1 MRKLTSLLA
10 TLVMFLGT
18 VNLYAQSL
26 TVTGRVVDETG
37 QPLIAVTVYEDG
49 KTTNGTMT
57 DIDGNYSLNVSSAKA
72 TVVFSC
78 LGFAEVK
85 ETIGLRKMIN
95 VTLAEEKLSIDAAE
109 VVSVGYGSVSRRD
122 LTGSVSKVD
131 MGELMKAPVT
141 NFDQALTG
149 KVAGVVVTTSDGA
162 LGSEANITI
171 RGNNSLTQSSAPLY
185 IIDGFPTESS
195 MATALNSAD
204 IESIDILKDASATA
218 IYGARGANGVIVI
231 TTKQGSEGKPKVN
244 FSSSWTV
251 SHIANKAELMNG
263 YEFVELQNEIYG
275 LNGNTNAYMKASE
288 ADAALGIESYSLE
301 DYKNQA
307 MWNDWQDAIYRTSL
321 SQNYNISVSG
331 GSKESGNRYN
341 ASFSV
346 VDQDGIIVKSNFQ
359 RYQGKFNFQQK
370 LGKRVTFDMLA
381 NYSRAIT
388 NGVTPTSA
396 QQSSSA
402 TGWLVYSVWGYRPVK
417 PKSKWEMDALGNY
430 INNDEGELIDQD
442 VASSNDYRFNP
453 AKTVRN
459 EYRKTIV
466 DYLNANAGLTWEIID
481 DLKLKVTGG
490 YTINKRRREEFNGTQ
505 TYTGYEG
512 SPSGKGIN
520 GAIYWNDKT
529 TWLNENTLTYT
540 KRFNRKHNFQFL
552 AGFTMQGETFD
563 YKGTSV
569 TQMTTESL
577 GLNGLHTGSYQVVT
591 PWQYDWTMMSGL
603 FRVNY
608 NYKYKYYV
616 TASMRADGSSK
627 FPKQNRWGYFPS
639 AGLSWNINREEWL
652 KDKTWLSNAK
662 LRASWGLTGNNRT
675 TTPYDYYSQIA
686 TLPGNPDS
694 YDYVFNGQIV
704 SGYYPSNM
712 SNENLKW
719 ETTEQW
725 NVGLDFSVFD
735 SRIKLTADWYLKNTR
750 DLLLQA
756 TIPASSGYTSAML
769 NVGSMQNKGYELT
782 LDLVPVQKKNFTW
795 NMNFNIAV
803 NRNKVTALTNDQYSL
818 LRSVSW
824 DQRFNAQY
832 PYITQVGKPSGMM
845 YGFIYEGT
853 YKYEDFNGTMLKDG
867 VAYMTSVGQD
877 KVKPGDPKYRDI
889 NKDGF
894 IDDNDRTV
902 IGCGQ
907 PLHTG
912 GFGNTFNFYGFD
924 LNIFFSWSYGND
936 VINANRLYFENGSI
950 TNTNQLKS
958 YTKRWTPE
966 NPTSDIPRVGADIAS
981 MFVYS
986 SRVVED
992 ASFLRLRNVTL
1003 GYTLPRKT
1011 LRKMHFD
1018 TMRVYVSGENLWT
1031 LTKYTGPDPE
1041 VSTRNSVLTPGF
1053 DWSAYPRALGVT
1065 AGLSFTF

>member
-1 MRKLTSLLA
+1 MHKLTSLISA
-10 TLVMFLGT
+10 LVMLFCVT
-18 VNLYAQSL
+18 DMFAQGI

-37 QPLIAVTVYEDG
+37 EPLIAVTVFEDG
-49 KTTNGTMT
+49 KTSNGTMT

-72 TVVFSC
+72 TIVYSC

-85 ETIGLRKMIN
+85 ETVGLRKAIN
-95 VTLAEEKLSIDAAE
+95 VTLTEEKLSIDAAE
-109 VVSVGYGSVSRRD
+109 VVSVGYGSVTRRD

-131 MGELMKAPVT
+131 MGEILKAPVT

-162 LGSEANITI
+162 LGAEANITI

-231 TTKQGSEGKPKVN
+231 TTKQGVEGKPKVN

-251 SHIANKAELMNG
+251 SHIANKADLMNG
-263 YEFVELQNEIYG
+263 YEFVQLQNEIYS
-275 LNGNTNAYMKASE
+275 LSGNTNAYIKPSNADEE
-288 ADAALGIESYSLE
+288 AGIKSYVLE
-301 DYKNQA
+301 DYLDESR
-307 MWNDWQDAIYRTSL
+307 WTDWQDNIYRTSL
-321 SQNYNISVSG
+321 SQNYNLSISG
-331 GSKESGNRYN
+331 GSKEAGNRYN
-341 ASFSV
+341 VSMSV
-346 VDQDGIIVKSNFQ
+346 VDQNGIIVKSNFQ
-359 RYQGKFNFQQK
+359 RYQGKVNFQQK
-370 LGKRVTFDMLA
+370 LGKKVTFDFMA
-381 NYSRAIT
+381 NYSRQIT
-388 NGVTPTSA
+388 NGVTPTNA

-402 TGWLVYSVWGYRPVK
+402 TGWLIYSVWGYRPVK
-417 PKSKWEMDALGNY
+417 PKSQWDIAGDMVDEM
-430 INNDEGELIDQD
+430 IDSD

-453 AKTVRN
+453 AMTVRN
-459 EYRKTIV
+459 EYRKTLV
-466 DYLNANAGLTWEIID
+466 DYLNASGGLTWDIID
-481 DLKLKVTGG
+481 DLKLKITGG
-490 YTINKRRREEFNGTQ
+490 YTMNKRRREEFNGTQ

-520 GAIYWNDKT
+520 GGIYWNDKM
-529 TWLNENTLTYT
+529 TWVNDNTLTYT
-540 KRFNRKHNFQFL
+540 KRFNRKHNFTFL
-552 AGFTMQGETFD
+552 AGFTLSGEKFD
-563 YKGTSV
+563 YKGTYA

-577 GLNGLHTGSYQVVT
+577 GLNGLHTGSYQTVT
-591 PWQYDWTMMSGL
+591 PWQYDWTMMSGF

-608 NYKYKYYV
+608 NFKYKYYV
-616 TASMRADGSSK
+616 TASFRADGSSK
-627 FPKQNRWGYFPS
+627 FPKNNRWGYFPS
-639 AGLSWNINREEWL
+639 AGVSWNINREDWL
-652 KDKTWLSNAK
+652 KDKSWISNAK

-675 TTPYDYYSQIA
+675 TTPYDFYSQIA

-694 YDYVFNGQIV
+694 YDYVFDGNIV

-712 SNENLKW
+712 SNDNLKW
-719 ETTEQW
+719 ETTEQF
-725 NVGLDFSVFD
+725 NVGLDFSAFE

-769 NVGSMQNKGYELT
+769 NVGSMQNMGYEVT

-795 NMNFNIAV
+795 NMNFNIAI

-853 YKYEDFNGTMLKDG
+853 YKPEEFNAGGTSLKDG
-867 VAYMTSVGQD
+867 IAYMTSVGQD
-877 KVKPGDPKYRDI
+877 KVRPGDPKYRDI
-889 NKDGF
+889 NKDGL

-912 GFGNTFNFYGFD
+912 GFGNTFNFHGFD

-950 TNTNQLKS
+950 TNTNQLKT
-958 YTKRWTPE
+958 YINRWTPE

-1003 GYTLPRKT
+1003 GYTLPRKV

-1018 TMRVYVSGENLWT
+1018 TMRFYVSAENLWT
-1031 LTKYTGPDPE
+1031 LTNYSGPDPE

-1053 DWSAYPRALGVT
+1053 DWSAYPRAMGVT

>member
-1 MRKLTSLLA
+1 MQKLLSLITTFVMLFCA
-10 TLVMFLGT
+10 TDLF
-18 VNLYAQSL
+18 AQGV
-26 TVTGRVVDETG
+26 TVTGRVIDATG
-37 QPLIAVTVYEDG
+37 EPLIAVTVYEDG
-49 KTTNGTMT
+49 NTANGTMT
-57 DIDGNYSLNVSSAKA
+57 DIDGNYTLNVSSAKA

-85 ETIGLRKMIN
+85 EMVGLRKTIN
-95 VTLAEEKLSIDAAE
+95 VTLAEEQLSIDAAE
-109 VVSVGYGSVSRRD
+109 VVSVGYGSVTRRD

-131 MGELMKAPVT
+131 MGDIMKASVT

-195 MATALNSAD
+195 LATAMNSAD

-231 TTKQGSEGKPKVN
+231 TTKQGVEGKPKIN

-251 SHIANKAELMNG
+251 SHIANKADLMNG
-263 YEFVELQNEIYG
+263 YEFVELQNEIFARS
-275 LNGNTNAYMKASE
+275 GNTNSYLKPSE
-288 ADAALGIESYSLE
+288 HDLSAGIETYSLE
-301 DYKNQA
+301 DYLDESR
-307 MWNDWQDAIYRTSL
+307 WNDWQDNIYRTSF
-321 SQNYNISVSG
+321 SQNYNLSISG
-331 GSKESGNRYN
+331 GSKEAGNRYN
-341 ASFSV
+341 VSMSV
-346 VDQDGIIVKSNFQ
+346 VDQNGIIVKSNFK
-359 RYQGKFNFQQK
+359 RYQGKVNFQQK
-370 LGKRVTFDMLA
+370 LGKKVTFDFMA
-381 NYSRAIT
+381 NYSRQIT
-388 NGVTPTSA
+388 SGVTPTNA

-402 TGWLVYSVWGYRPVK
+402 TGWLIYSVWGYRPVK
-417 PKSKWEMDALGNY
+417 PKAQWGEEGDMVDEMIDA
-430 INNDEGELIDQD
+430 D

-453 AKTVRN
+453 AMTVRN

-466 DYLNANAGLTWEIID
+466 DYLNASGGITWDILD
-481 DLKLKVTGG
+481 DLKLKITGG

-520 GAIYWNDKT
+520 GGIYWNDKMS
-529 TWLNENTLTYT
+529 WVNDNTLTYT
-540 KRFNRKHNFQFL
+540 KRFNRKHNFTFL
-552 AGFTMQGETFD
+552 AGFTLSGEKFD
-563 YKGTSV
+563 YKGTYA

-577 GLNGLHTGSYQVVT
+577 GLNGLHTGSYQTVT
-591 PWQYDWTMMSGL
+591 PWQYDWTMMSGF

-608 NYKYKYYV
+608 NYKYKYYF
-616 TASMRADGSSK
+616 TGSFRADGSSK
-627 FPKQNRWGYFPS
+627 FPSTNRWGYFPS
-639 AGLSWNINREEWL
+639 AGFSWNINREDWL

-662 LRASWGLTGNNRT
+662 FRASWGLTGNNRT
-675 TTPYDYYSQIA
+675 TTPYDFYSQIA

-694 YDYVFNGQIV
+694 YDYVFDGNIV

-712 SNENLKW
+712 SNEKLKW
-719 ETTEQW
+719 ETTEQY
-725 NVGLDFSVFD
+725 NVGFDFSALD
-735 SRIKLTADWYLKNTR
+735 SRIKLTFDWYLKNTR

-769 NVGSMQNKGYELT
+769 NVGSMQNKGYEVT
-782 LDLVPVQKKNFTW
+782 LDLVPVQKKNFSW
-795 NMNFNIAV
+795 NMNFNIAI

-853 YKYEDFNGTMLKDG
+853 YKLDEFNGGSLKDG
-867 VAYMTSVGQD
+867 IPYMTSVGQE
-877 KVKPGDPKYRDI
+877 KVQPGDPKYRDI
-889 NKDGF
+889 NHDGL

-958 YTKRWTPE
+958 YKNRWTVD
-966 NPTSDIPRVGADIAS
+966 NPDSDIPRVGADIAS

-1003 GYTLPRKT
+1003 GYTLPRKV
-1011 LRKMHFD
+1011 LRKMNFD
-1018 TMRVYVSGENLWT
+1018 TMRFYISGENLWT
-1031 LTKYTGPDPE
+1031 LTNYSGPDPE

-1065 AGLSFTF
+1065 AGLSLTF

>member
-1 MRKLTSLLA
+1 MQKLTSLISA
-10 TLVMFLGT
+10 LVMLFCVT
-18 VNLYAQSL
+18 DMFAQGI
-26 TVTGRVVDETG
+26 TVTGRVIDETG
-37 QPLIAVTVYEDG
+37 EPLIAVTVFEDG
-49 KTTNGTMT
+49 NTSNGTMT

-72 TVVFSC
+72 TIVYSC
-78 LGFAEVK
+78 LGFAEIK
-85 ETIGLRKMIN
+85 ETVGLRKVIN
-95 VTLAEEKLSIDAAE
+95 VTLSEEKLSIDAAE
-109 VVSVGYGSVSRRD
+109 VVSVGYGSVTRRD

-131 MGELMKAPVT
+131 MGEILKAPVT

-231 TTKQGSEGKPKVN
+231 TTKQGVEGKPKVN

-251 SHIANKAELMNG
+251 SHIANKADLMNG
-263 YEFVELQNEIYG
+263 YEFVQLQNEIYS
-275 LNGNTNAYMKASE
+275 LSGNTNAYLKPSDEHSAS
-288 ADAALGIESYSLE
+288 GITTYKLE
-301 DYKNQA
+301 DYLDESH
-307 MWNDWQDAIYRTSL
+307 WNDWQDNIYRTSI
-321 SQNYNISVSG
+321 SQNYNVSISG
-331 GSKESGNRYN
+331 GSKEAGNRYN
-341 ASFSV
+341 ISMSV
-346 VDQDGIIVKSNFQ
+346 VDQNGIIVKSNFQ
-359 RYQGKFNFQQK
+359 RYQGKVNFQQK
-370 LGKRVTFDMLA
+370 LGKKVTFDFMA

-388 NGVTPTSA
+388 NGVTPTNA

-402 TGWLVYSVWGYRPVK
+402 TGWLIYSVWGYRPVK
-417 PKSKWEMDALGNY
+417 PKAQWGVSGDMVDEMIDA
-430 INNDEGELIDQD
+430 D

-453 AKTVRN
+453 AMTVRN

-466 DYLNANAGLTWEIID
+466 DYLNASGGLTWDIID
-481 DLKLKVTGG
+481 DLKLKITGG
-490 YTINKRRREEFNGTQ
+490 YTLNKRRREEFNGTQ

-520 GAIYWNDKT
+520 GGIYWNDKVS
-529 TWLNENTLTYT
+529 WVNDNTLTYT
-540 KRFNRKHNFQFL
+540 KRFNRKHNFTFL
-552 AGFTMQGETFD
+552 AGFTLSGEKFD
-563 YKGTSV
+563 YKGTYA
-569 TQMTTESL
+569 TQMTTEAL
-577 GLNGLHTGSYQVVT
+577 GLNGLHTGSYQTVT
-591 PWQYDWTMMSGL
+591 PWQYDWTMMSGF

-608 NYKYKYYV
+608 NFKYKYYV
-616 TASMRADGSSK
+616 TASFRADGSSK
-627 FPKQNRWGYFPS
+627 FPKNNRWGYFPS
-639 AGLSWNINREEWL
+639 AGLSWNINREDWL
-652 KDKTWLSNAK
+652 KDKSWISNAK

-675 TTPYDYYSQIA
+675 STPYDFYSQIA

-694 YDYVFNGQIV
+694 YDYVFDGNIV

-712 SNENLKW
+712 SNDNLKW
-719 ETTEQW
+719 ETTEQY

-769 NVGSMQNKGYELT
+769 NVGSMQNMGYEVT

-853 YKYEDFNGTMLKDG
+853 YKPEEFNGGTSLKDG
-867 VAYMTSVGQD
+867 IAYMTSVGQD
-877 KVKPGDPKYRDI
+877 KVRPGDPKYRDI
-889 NKDGF
+889 NKDGL

-950 TNTNQLKS
+950 TNTNQLKT
-958 YTKRWTPE
+958 YVNRWTPE
-966 NPTSDIPRVGADIAS
+966 NPTSNIPRVGADIAS

-1003 GYTLPRKT
+1003 GYTLPRNV

-1018 TMRVYVSGENLWT
+1018 TMRFYVSAENLWT
-1031 LTKYTGPDPE
+1031 LTNYSGPDPE

-1053 DWSAYPRALGVT
+1053 DWSAYPRAMGVT

>member
-1 MRKLTSLLA
+1 MQKLTSLVAAFLMLLGA
-10 TLVMFLGT
+10 TDMF
-18 VNLYAQSL
+18 AQGL
-26 TVTGRVVDETG
+26 TVKGRVIDESG
-37 QPLIAVTVYEDG
+37 EPLIAVTVFEDG
-49 KTTNGTMT
+49 KPTNGTMT
-57 DIDGNYSLNVSSAKA
+57 DLDGNYSLTVSSAKA
-72 TVVFSC
+72 VIVYSC

-85 ETIGLRKMIN
+85 ETVGLRKEIN
-95 VTLAEEKLSIDAAE
+95 VTLVEEKLSIDAAE
-109 VVSVGYGSVSRRD
+109 VVSVGYGSVTRRD

-131 MGELMKAPVT
+131 MGEILKAPVT

-162 LGSEANITI
+162 LGAEANITI

-231 TTKQGSEGKPKVN
+231 TTKQGVEGKPKVN

-251 SHIANKAELMNG
+251 SHIANKADLMNG

-275 LNGNTNAYMKASE
+275 MTGNTNAYLKPSDEHSAS
-288 ADAALGIESYSLE
+288 GITTYKLE
-301 DYKNQA
+301 DYLDESQ
-307 MWNDWQDAIYRTSL
+307 WNDWQDNIYRTSI
-321 SQNYNISVSG
+321 SQNYNFSISG
-331 GSKESGNRYN
+331 GSKEAGNRYN
-341 ASFSV
+341 ISMSV
-346 VDQDGIIVKSNFQ
+346 VDQNGIIVKSNFQ
-359 RYQGKFNFQQK
+359 RYQGKVNFQQK
-370 LGKRVTFDMLA
+370 LGKKVTFDFMA

-388 NGVTPTSA
+388 NGVTPTNA

-402 TGWLVYSVWGYRPVK
+402 TGWLIYSVWGYRPVK
-417 PKSKWEMDALGNY
+417 PKAQWGVSGDMVDEMIDA
-430 INNDEGELIDQD
+430 D

-453 AKTVRN
+453 AMTVRN

-466 DYLNANAGLTWEIID
+466 DYLNASGGLTWDILD
-481 DLKLKVTGG
+481 DLKLKITGG
-490 YTINKRRREEFNGTQ
+490 YTLNKRRREEFNGTQ

-520 GAIYWNDKT
+520 GGIYWNDKVS
-529 TWLNENTLTYT
+529 WVNDNTLTYT
-540 KRFNRKHNFQFL
+540 KRFNRKHNFTFL
-552 AGFTMQGETFD
+552 AGFTLSGETFD
-563 YKGTSV
+563 YKGTYA

-577 GLNGLHTGSYQVVT
+577 GLNGLHTGSYQTVT
-591 PWQYDWTMMSGL
+591 PWQYDWTMMSGF

-608 NYKYKYYV
+608 NFKYKYYL
-616 TASMRADGSSK
+616 TASFRADGSSK
-627 FPKQNRWGYFPS
+627 FPKNNRWGYFPS
-639 AGLSWNINREEWL
+639 AGLSWNINREDWL
-652 KDKTWLSNAK
+652 KDKSWISNAK

-675 TTPYDYYSQIA
+675 TTPYDFYSQIA

-694 YDYVFNGQIV
+694 YDYVFDGNIV

-712 SNENLKW
+712 SNDNLKW
-719 ETTEQW
+719 ETTEQY

-769 NVGSMQNKGYELT
+769 NVGSMQNMGYEVT

-795 NMNFNIAV
+795 NMNFNIAI

-853 YKYEDFNGTMLKDG
+853 YKPDEFNGGVSLKDG
-867 VAYMTSVGQD
+867 IPYMTSVGQD
-877 KVKPGDPKYRDI
+877 RVRPGDPKYRDI
-889 NKDGF
+889 NKDGL

-924 LNIFFSWSYGND
+924 LNLFFSWSYGND

-950 TNTNQLKS
+950 SNTNQLKS
-958 YTKRWTPE
+958 YTKRWTE
-966 NPTSDIPRVGADIAS
+966 SNPTSDIPRVGADIAS

-1003 GYTLPRKT
+1003 GYTLPRKV

-1018 TMRVYVSGENLWT
+1018 TMRFYISGENLWT
-1031 LTKYTGPDPE
+1031 LTKYSGPDPE

>member
-1 MRKLTSLLA
+1 MQKLTSLISA
-10 TLVMFLGT
+10 LVMLFCVT
-18 VNLYAQSL
+18 DMFAQGI
-26 TVTGRVVDETG
+26 TVTGRVIDETG
-37 QPLIAVTVYEDG
+37 EPLIAVTVFEDG
-49 KTTNGTMT
+49 NTSNGTMT

-72 TVVFSC
+72 TIVYSC
-78 LGFAEVK
+78 LGFAEIK
-85 ETIGLRKMIN
+85 ETVGLRKVIN
-95 VTLAEEKLSIDAAE
+95 VTLSEEKLSIDAAE
-109 VVSVGYGSVSRRD
+109 VVSVGYGSVTRRD

-131 MGELMKAPVT
+131 MGEILKAPVT

-231 TTKQGSEGKPKVN
+231 TTKQGVEGKPKVN

-251 SHIANKAELMNG
+251 SHIANKADLMNG
-263 YEFVELQNEIYG
+263 YEFVQLQNEIYS
-275 LNGNTNAYMKASE
+275 LSGNTNAYLKPSDEHSAS
-288 ADAALGIESYSLE
+288 GITTYKLE
-301 DYKNQA
+301 DYLDESH
-307 MWNDWQDAIYRTSL
+307 WNDWQDNIYRTSI
-321 SQNYNISVSG
+321 SQNYNVSISG
-331 GSKESGNRYN
+331 GSKEAGNRYN
-341 ASFSV
+341 ISMSV
-346 VDQDGIIVKSNFQ
+346 VDQNGIIVKSNFQ
-359 RYQGKFNFQQK
+359 RYQGKVNFQQK
-370 LGKRVTFDMLA
+370 LGKKVTFDFMA

-388 NGVTPTSA
+388 NGVTPTNA

-402 TGWLVYSVWGYRPVK
+402 TGWLIYSVWGYRPVK
-417 PKSKWEMDALGNY
+417 PKSQWGVSGDMVDEMIDA
-430 INNDEGELIDQD
+430 D

-453 AKTVRN
+453 AMTVRN

-466 DYLNANAGLTWEIID
+466 DYLNASGGLTWDIID
-481 DLKLKVTGG
+481 DLKLKITGG
-490 YTINKRRREEFNGTQ
+490 YTLNKRRREEFNGTQ

-520 GAIYWNDKT
+520 GGIYWNDKVS
-529 TWLNENTLTYT
+529 WVNDNTLTYT
-540 KRFNRKHNFQFL
+540 KRFNRKHNFTFL
-552 AGFTMQGETFD
+552 AGFTLSGEKFD
-563 YKGTSV
+563 YKGTYA
-569 TQMTTESL
+569 TQMTTEAL
-577 GLNGLHTGSYQVVT
+577 GLNGLHTGSYQTVT
-591 PWQYDWTMMSGL
+591 PWQYDWTMMSGF

-608 NYKYKYYV
+608 NFKYKYYV
-616 TASMRADGSSK
+616 TASFRADGSSK
-627 FPKQNRWGYFPS
+627 FPKNNRWGYFPS
-639 AGLSWNINREEWL
+639 AGLSWNINREDWL
-652 KDKTWLSNAK
+652 KDKSWISNAK

-675 TTPYDYYSQIA
+675 STPYDFYSQIA

-694 YDYVFNGQIV
+694 YDYVFDGNIV

-719 ETTEQW
+719 ETTEQY

-769 NVGSMQNKGYELT
+769 NVGSMQNMGYEVT

-795 NMNFNIAV
+795 NMNFNIAI

-853 YKYEDFNGTMLKDG
+853 YKPEEFNGGTSLKDG
-867 VAYMTSVGQD
+867 IAYMTSVGQD
-877 KVKPGDPKYRDI
+877 KVRPGDPKYRDI
-889 NKDGF
+889 NKDGL

-950 TNTNQLKS
+950 TNTNQLKT
-958 YTKRWTPE
+958 YVNRWTPE
-966 NPTSDIPRVGADIAS
+966 NPTSNIPRVGADIAS

-1003 GYTLPRKT
+1003 GYTLPRNV
-1011 LRKMHFD
+1011 LRKMNFD
-1018 TMRVYVSGENLWT
+1018 TMRFYLSAENLWT
-1031 LTKYTGPDPE
+1031 LTNYSGPDPE

-1053 DWSAYPRALGVT
+1053 DWSAYPRAMGVT

>member
-1 MRKLTSLLA
+1 MQKLLSLISAFVMLFCA
-10 TLVMFLGT
+10 TDMF
-18 VNLYAQSL
+18 AQSV
-26 TVTGRVVDETG
+26 TVTGRVIDASGE
-37 QPLIAVTVYEDG
+37 PLIAVTVYEDG
-49 KTTNGTMT
+49 NTANGTMT
-57 DIDGNYSLNVSSAKA
+57 DIDGNYTLNVSSAKA
-72 TVVFSC
+72 TIVFSC

-85 ETIGLRKMIN
+85 ETVGLRKNIN
-95 VTLAEEKLSIDAAE
+95 VTLAEEQLSIDAAE
-109 VVSVGYGSVSRRD
+109 VVSVGYGSVTRRD
-122 LTGSVSKVD
+122 LTGSISKVD
-131 MGELMKAPVT
+131 MSEIMKAPVT

-162 LGSEANITI
+162 LGAEANITI

-185 IIDGFPTESS
+185 IIDGLPTESS

-231 TTKQGSEGKPKVN
+231 TTKQGSEGKPKIN

-251 SHIANKAELMNG
+251 SHIANKADLMNG
-263 YEFVELQNEIYG
+263 YEFVELQNEIFA
-275 LNGNTNAYMKASE
+275 LSGNTNSYLKPSE
-288 ADAALGIESYSLE
+288 HDLAAGITTYDLE
-301 DYKNQA
+301 DYRDA
-307 MWNDWQDAIYRTSL
+307 SRWNDWQDNIYRTSI
-321 SQNYNISVSG
+321 SQNYNLSIAG
-331 GSKESGNRYN
+331 GSKEAGNRYN
-341 ASFSV
+341 VSMSV

-359 RYQGKFNFQQK
+359 RYQGKVNFQQK
-370 LGKRVTFDMLA
+370 LGKTVTFDFMA
-381 NYSRAIT
+381 NYSRQIT
-388 NGVTPTSA
+388 NGVTPTNA

-402 TGWLVYSVWGYRPVK
+402 TGWLIYSVWGYRPVK
-417 PKSKWEMDALGNY
+417 PKSKWNEEGDMVDEMLDA
-430 INNDEGELIDQD
+430 D

-453 AKTVRN
+453 AMTVRN

-466 DYLNANAGLTWEIID
+466 DYLNASAGLTWDITE
-481 DLKLKVTGG
+481 DLKFKVTGG

-520 GAIYWNDKT
+520 GGIYWNDKMS
-529 TWLNENTLTYT
+529 WVNDNTLTYT
-540 KRFNRKHNFQFL
+540 KRFNRKHNFNFL
-552 AGFTMQGETFD
+552 AGFTLSGEKFD
-563 YKGTSV
+563 YKGTYA
-569 TQMTTESL
+569 TQMTTEAL
-577 GLNGLHTGSYQVVT
+577 GLNGLHTGSYQTVT
-591 PWQYDWTMMSGL
+591 PWQYDWTMMSGF

-608 NYKYKYYV
+608 NYKYKYYL
-616 TASMRADGSSK
+616 TGSFRADGSSK
-627 FPKQNRWGYFPS
+627 FPSSNRWGYFPS
-639 AGLSWNINREEWL
+639 AGFSWNINREDWL

-662 LRASWGLTGNNRT
+662 FRASWGLTGNNRT

-694 YDYVFNGQIV
+694 YDYVFGGNIV

-719 ETTEQW
+719 ETTEQY
-725 NVGLDFSVFD
+725 NVGLDFSAFE
-735 SRIKLTADWYLKNTR
+735 SRIKLTFDWYLKNTR

-769 NVGSMQNKGYELT
+769 NVGSMQNKGYEVT
-782 LDLVPVQKKNFTW
+782 LDLVPIQKKNFSW
-795 NMNFNIAV
+795 NMNFNIAI
-803 NRNKVTALTNDQYSL
+803 NRNKVTALTNDQLSL

-853 YKYEDFNGTMLKDG
+853 YKLDDFNSGTSLKDG
-867 VAYMTSVGQD
+867 VPYMTSVGQD
-877 KVKPGDPKYRDI
+877 KVRPGDPKYRDI
-889 NKDGF
+889 NSDGL
-894 IDDNDRTV
+894 IDDNDRTI

-958 YTKRWTPE
+958 YKDRWTVN
-966 NPTSDIPRVGADIAS
+966 NPDSDIPRVGADIAS

-1003 GYTLPRKT
+1003 GYTLPRKV
-1011 LRKMHFD
+1011 LRKMNFD
-1018 TMRVYVSGENLWT
+1018 TMRFYISGENLWT
-1031 LTKYTGPDPE
+1031 LTKYSGPDPE

-1065 AGLSFTF
+1065 AGLSLTF

>member
-1 MRKLTSLLA
+1 MRKFITILGVLVSSLCSVSA
-10 TLVMFLGT
+10 F
-18 VNLYAQSL
+18 AQS
-26 TVTGRVVDETG
+26 VEVKGQVVDAAG
-37 QPLIAVTVYEDG
+37 IPLIAVTVYEDG
-49 KTTNGTMT
+49 NPSTGTIT
-57 DIDGNYSLNVSSAKA
+57 DFDGNYVIKASSAKA
-72 TVVFSC
+72 TIVFSC

-85 ETIGLRKMIN
+85 EVVGGRGVIN
-95 VTLAEEKLSIDAAE
+95 VTLKEEQLSIDAAE
-109 VVSVGYGSVSRRD
+109 VVSVGYGSVARRD

-162 LGSEANITI
+162 LGAEANITI

-185 IIDGFPTESS
+185 VIDGFPTESS
-195 MATALNSAD
+195 MATALSSAD

-231 TTKQGSEGKPKVN
+231 TTKQGNEGKPKIN
-244 FSSSWTV
+244 FSASWTG
-251 SHIANKAELMNG
+251 SAIANKIDLMDG
-263 YEFVELQNEIYG
+263 YDFVTLQSEMADYWGTSKVYLRDLDGNEVY
-275 LNGNTNAYMKASE
+275 TP
-288 ADAALGIESYSLE
+288 E
-301 DYKNQA
+301 DYRNVT
-307 MWNDWQDAIYRTSL
+307 NYDWQDEIYRSALT
-321 SQNYNISVSG
+321 QNYNISISG
-331 GSKESGNRYN
+331 GHKESGNRYN
-341 ASFSV
+341 VSFSAT
-346 VDQDGIIVKSNFQ
+346 DQDGIIVKSNFQ
-359 RYQGKFNFQQK
+359 RYQGKLNFQQK
-370 LGKRVTFDMLA
+370 IGKNITFDLLA
-381 NYSRAIT
+381 NYSRSIT

-402 TGWLVYSVWGYRPVK
+402 SGWLMYSVWGYRPVT
-417 PKSKWEMDALGNY
+417 PISTQGE
-430 INNDEGELIDQD
+430 DESIFDSILDST
-442 VASSNDYRFNP
+442 VSSSDDYRFNP

-466 DYLNANAGLTWEIID
+466 DYLNANAGLTWEIIP

-490 YTINKRRREEFNGTQ
+490 YTLNKRRREEFNGTQ
-505 TYTGYEG
+505 TYTGYVG

-520 GAIYWNDKT
+520 GAIYWNDKA

-540 KRFNRKHNFQFL
+540 KRFARKHNFQFL
-552 AGFTMQGETFD
+552 GGFTMQGETFD
-563 YKGTSV
+563 YKGTVSE
-569 TQMTTESL
+569 QMSTESL
-577 GLNGLHTGSYQVVT
+577 GINGLHTGSYQNVT

-608 NYKYKYYV
+608 NFKYKYYV
-616 TASMRADGSSK
+616 TASFRADGSSK
-627 FPKQNRWGYFPS
+627 FPAGNRWGYFPS
-639 AGLSWNINREEWL
+639 AGLSWNINREDWL

-686 TLPGNPDS
+686 TLPGHVES

-712 SNENLKW
+712 SNEKLRW

-725 NVGLDFSVFD
+725 NVGLDLSFYE
-735 SRIKLTADWYLKNTR
+735 SRIKFTADWYLKNTR

-769 NVGSMQNKGYELT
+769 NIGSMQNQGLEFT
-782 LDLVPVQKKNFTW
+782 LNLVPVQRKNFTW
-795 NMNFNIAV
+795 AMDFNISM
-803 NRNKVTALTNDQYSL
+803 NRNKVTALTNNQYSL
-818 LRSVSW
+818 MSQVSW
-824 DQRFNAQY
+824 DYNYNSQY

-845 YGFIYEGT
+845 YGYIYEGT
-853 YKYEDFNGTMLKDG
+853 YKADDFNGNVLKDG
-867 VAYMTSVGQD
+867 VAYMNSVGREQTR
-877 KVKPGDPKYRDI
+877 PGDPKYRDV
-889 NKDGF
+889 NLDGV
-894 IDDNDRTV
+894 IDDNDRTI

-924 LNIFFSWSYGND
+924 VNVFFAWSYGND
-936 VINANRLYFENGSI
+936 VINANRLIFENGSKQ
-950 TNTNQLKS
+950 NLNLLSAYKEHWS
-958 YTKRWTPE
+958 E
-966 NPTSDIPRVGADIAS
+966 ANADSDIPRIGANG
-981 MFVYS
+981 MNVYS

-992 ASFLRLRNVTL
+992 GSFLRLKNVSV
-1003 GYTLPRKT
+1003 GYTFPRSV

-1018 TMRVYVSGENLWT
+1018 TMRVYLSADNLFT
-1031 LTKYTGPDPE
+1031 ITNYSGPDPE

-1053 DWSAYPRALGVT
+1053 DWSAYPRSRGIT
-1065 AGLSFTF
+1065 AGVSFTF

>member
-1 MRKLTSLLA
+1 ML
-10 TLVMFLGT
+10 MGT
-18 VNLYAQSL
+18 VNLYAQSIA
-26 TVTGRVVDETG
+26 VTGRVVDESG
-37 QPLIAVTVYEDG
+37 QPLIAVTVFEDG
-49 KTTNGTMT
+49 NTSNGTMT

-72 TVVFSC
+72 TVIFSC

-85 ETIGLRKMIN
+85 EVVGLRKAIN
-95 VTLAEEKLSIDAAE
+95 VTLKEEKLSIDAAE
-109 VVSVGYGSVSRRD
+109 VVSVGYGTVSRRD

-131 MGELMKAPVT
+131 MGDIMKTPVV

-162 LGSEANITI
+162 LGAEANITI

-231 TTKQGSEGKPKVN
+231 TTKQGTEGKPKVN
-244 FSSSWTV
+244 FSSSWTMNRI
-251 SHIANKAELMNG
+251 SKKADLMNG
-263 YEFVELQNEIYG
+263 YEFVELQNELFAIS
-275 LNGNTNAYMKASE
+275 GNTNAYTKPSDADLE
-288 ADAALGIESYSLE
+288 AGITAYTLN
-301 DYKNQA
+301 DYKDPSR
-307 MWNDWQDAIYRTSL
+307 WNDWQDEIYRTSL
-321 SQNYNISVSG
+321 SQNYNISLSG
-331 GSKESGNRYN
+331 GSKESGSRYN
-341 ASFSV
+341 ASFSA
-346 VDQDGIIVKSNFQ
+346 VDQDGVIVKSNFQ

-370 LGKRVTFDMLA
+370 IGKKVTVDLLA
-381 NYSRAIT
+381 NYSRAVT
-388 NGVTPTSA
+388 NGVTPTNA

-402 TGWLVYSVWGYRPVK
+402 TGWLIYSVWGYRPVK
-417 PKSKWEMDALGNY
+417 PKAKWGEEDFGDEITDA
-430 INNDEGELIDQD
+430 D
-442 VASSNDYRFNP
+442 VANSNDYRFNP

-466 DYLNANAGLTWEIID
+466 DYLNASAGLTWEIID

-520 GAIYWNDKT
+520 GAIYWNDRR
-529 TWLNENTLTYT
+529 TWLNENTITYT
-540 KRFNRKHNFQFL
+540 KRFNRKHNFTFL
-552 AGFTMQGETFD
+552 GGFTLQGETFD
-563 YKGTSV
+563 YQGTSA
-569 TQMTTESL
+569 TQMSTESL
-577 GLNGLHTGSYQVVT
+577 GLNGLHTGKYQTVV
-591 PWQYDWTMMSGL
+591 PYQYDWTMMSGFL
-603 FRVNY
+603 RVNY
-608 NYKYKYYV
+608 NYKYKYYL

-627 FPKQNRWGYFPS
+627 FPTKNRWGYFPS
-639 AGLSWNINREEWL
+639 GAVSWNLNREDWL
-652 KDKTWLSNAK
+652 KDVTWVSNAK

-675 TTPYDYYSQIA
+675 TTPYDYYYQIS
-686 TLPGNPDS
+686 TTPGNQDS
-694 YDYVFNGQIV
+694 YDYVYNGQIV
-704 SGYYPSNM
+704 PGYAPTNM
-712 SNENLKW
+712 ANPDLKW

-725 NVGLDFSVFD
+725 NVGLDFSAFD
-735 SRIKLTADWYLKNTR
+735 SRIKFTADWYKKDTR

-756 TIPASSGYTSAML
+756 TIPATTGYTSAML
-769 NVGSMQNKGYELT
+769 NVGSMQNQGLEFT
-782 LDLVPVQKKNFTW
+782 VDLVPVQKKNFTW
-795 NMNFNIAV
+795 NLNFNIAM

-818 LRSVSW
+818 MRSVSW
-824 DQRFNAQY
+824 DQKFNSQY
-832 PYITQVGKPSGMM
+832 PYITQVGKPSGLM

-853 YKYEDFNGTMLKDG
+853 YKEEDFNSGSSLKNG
-867 VAYMTSVGQD
+867 IPYMESVG
-877 KVKPGDPKYRDI
+877 KSSVRPGDPKYRDI
-889 NKDGF
+889 NRDGVVN
-894 IDDNDRTV
+894 DDDRTV

-924 LNIFFSWSYGND
+924 VNIFFAWSYGND
-936 VINANRLYFENGSI
+936 VLNANRLYFENGSI

-958 YTKRWTPE
+958 YTQRWTTV
-966 NPTSDIPRVGADIAS
+966 NNRSDIPRVGANG

-992 ASFLRLRNVTL
+992 ASFLRLRNFTV
-1003 GYTLPRKT
+1003 GYTLPRKV

-1018 TMRVYVSGENLWT
+1018 TMRVYISGENLWT
-1031 LTKYTGPDPE
+1031 LTGYSGPDPE

-1053 DWSAYPRALGVT
+1053 DWSAYPRAIGLT

>member
-1 MRKLTSLLA
+1 MQKLISLFA
-10 TLVMFLGT
+10 AMVMFLG
-18 VNLYAQSL
+18 LSLQLDAQNI
-26 TVTGRVVDETG
+26 TVTGRVIDESGT
-37 QPLIAVTVYEDG
+37 PLIAVTVFEDG
-49 KTTNGTMT
+49 NTSNGTMT

-72 TVVFSC
+72 SIVFSC

-85 ETIGLRKMIN
+85 ETVGLRKTIN

-109 VVSVGYGSVSRRD
+109 VVSVGYGSVARRD

-131 MGELMKAPVT
+131 MGDIMKAPVV

-171 RGNNSLTQSSAPLY
+171 RGNNSLTQSSSPLY

-195 MATALNSAD
+195 MATSLNSAD

-231 TTKQGSEGKPKVN
+231 TTKQGTEGKPKVN

-263 YEFVELQNEIYG
+263 FEFVELQNEIYT
-275 LNGNTNAYMKASE
+275 LTGNTNAYTKPSPE
-288 ADAALGIESYSLE
+288 DEALGIKEYSLE
-301 DYKNQA
+301 AYRDKSR
-307 MWNDWQDAIYRTSL
+307 WNDWQDEIYRTSL
-321 SQNYNISVSG
+321 SQNYNISLSG
-331 GSKESGNRYN
+331 GSKETGNRYN

-359 RYQGKFNFQQK
+359 RYQGKINFTQK
-370 LGKRVTFDMLA
+370 LGKKVSVDLIA

-388 NGVTPTSA
+388 NGVTPTNA

-402 TGWLVYSVWGYRPVK
+402 TGWLIYSVWGYRPVK
-417 PKSKWEMDALGNY
+417 PMSKWNEEGDMVDEMLDA
-430 INNDEGELIDQD
+430 D
-442 VASSNDYRFNP
+442 VANSNDYRFNP
-453 AKTVRN
+453 AMTVRN

-466 DYLNANAGLTWEIID
+466 DYINATAGLTWDIID
-481 DLKLKVTGG
+481 DLKLKITGG
-490 YTINKRRREEFNGTQ
+490 YTLNKRRREEFNGTQ
-505 TYTGYEG
+505 TYTGYPG

-520 GAIYWNDKT
+520 GGIYWNDKR

-552 AGFTMQGETFD
+552 LGFTMQGETFD

-577 GLNGLHTGSYQVVT
+577 GLNGLHTGSYQTVT
-591 PWQYDWTMMSGL
+591 PWQYDWTMMSGF

-608 NYKYKYYV
+608 NFKYKYYL
-616 TASMRADGSSK
+616 TASFRADGSSK
-627 FPKQNRWGYFPS
+627 FPKHNRWGYFPS
-639 AGLSWNINREEWL
+639 TALSWNINREDWL
-652 KDKTWLSNAK
+652 KDVTWVSNAK
-662 LRASWGLTGNNRT
+662 LRASWGQTGNNRT
-675 TTPYDYYSQIA
+675 TTPYDYYSQIE
-686 TLPGNPDS
+686 TLPGNMNS
-694 YDYVFNGQIV
+694 FDYVFNGQIV

-712 SNENLKW
+712 SNEKLKW
-719 ETTEQW
+719 ETTDQW
-725 NVGLDFSVFD
+725 NVGLDFSVFE

-769 NVGSMQNKGYELT
+769 NIGSMQNQGFELT
-782 LDLVPVQKKNFTW
+782 LDLVPVQKRNFIW
-795 NMNFNIAV
+795 NMNFNIAM

-818 LRSVSW
+818 MRSVSW
-824 DQRFNAQY
+824 DQQFNSQY

-853 YKYEDFNGTMLKDG
+853 YKPDEFNNGTALKDG
-867 VAYMTSVGQD
+867 IPYMTSIGQD
-877 KVKPGDPKYRDI
+877 KVRPGDPKYRDI
-889 NKDGF
+889 NHDGI

-936 VINANRLYFENGSI
+936 VINANRLFFENG
-950 TNTNQLKS
+950 TKAQTNQLKS
-958 YTKRWTPE
+958 YVNRWTE
-966 NPTSDIPRVGADIAS
+966 KNPTSDIPRVQANG
-981 MFVYS
+981 MYVYS

-1003 GYTLPRKT
+1003 GYTLPRT
-1011 LRKMHFD
+1011 ALRKMHFD
-1018 TMRVYVSGENLWT
+1018 TMRVYISGENLWT
-1031 LTKYTGPDPE
+1031 LTGYSGPDPE

-1053 DWSAYPRALGVT
+1053 DWSAYPRAMGVT